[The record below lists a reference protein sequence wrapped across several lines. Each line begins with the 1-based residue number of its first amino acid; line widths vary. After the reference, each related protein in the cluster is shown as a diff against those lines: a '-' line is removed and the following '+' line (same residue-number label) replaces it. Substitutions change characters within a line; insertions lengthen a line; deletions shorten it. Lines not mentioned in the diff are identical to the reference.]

1 MNNRRVALATA
12 LTISVLAGC
21 GTPSISGS
29 ATTERPESAPAIATS
44 TTPALPEV
52 TFDPCIDIDDAILLR
67 FGLEPTEREPDVL
80 TLGRETI
87 VSCGVPGDQRSVT
100 LVAQNTPWDD
110 IPFQVTPQA
119 ITVNGREAWYV
130 PGSLHDNGCSVL
142 MRTSFGAV
150 IINNT
155 PSMGRRPDPTMD
167 RCDGALEMAEA
178 IEPLI
183 DDGT

>member
-1 MNNRRVALATA
+1 MNNQRAALATA
-12 LTISVLAGC
+12 LSISVLAGC
-21 GTPSISGS
+21 GTPTISGS
-29 ATTERPESAPAIATS
+29 ATTERPESPPVATS
-44 TTPALPEV
+44 TSPTLPDV
-52 TFDPCIDIDDAILLR
+52 TFDPCTDIDDAILLR
-67 FGLEPTEREPDVL
+67 FGLEPAEREPDVL
-80 TLGRETI
+80 TLGRETL
-87 VSCGVPGDQRSVT
+87 VTCGVPGDERSVS

-130 PGSLHDNGCSVL
+130 PGGTSDASCSVL

-150 IINNT
+150 IINSS
-155 PSMGRRPDPTMD
+155 PGLGRRPDPNMD